1 MYVLLAIQDPDLRL
15 AMELLLHEQPGFSIV
30 GVTSETQGLLA
41 LAKVTCPELVLA
53 DWSLLGASVI
63 QTLAKMQNDENQP
76 RFVVL
81 DKRVEEERCALEA
94 GADAFVVK
102 GSPPETLL
110 AALLPDPDHPK
121 TIGKIP
127 HASRKTPTKINSPA
141 LITGRGK

>member
-41 LAKVTCPELVLA
+41 LAKITCPELVLF
-53 DWSLLGASVI
+53 DWNLPGPPVDQA
-63 QTLAKMQNDENQP
+63 LAEMKSTEIPP

-81 DKRVEEERCALEA
+81 GERAEDECIALEA

-110 AALLPDPDHPK
+110 AALRPDPDHLK
-121 TIGKIP
+121 STGKIP
-127 HASRKTPTKINSPA
+127 
-141 LITGRGK
+141 LTGRGK

>member
-30 GVTSETQGLLA
+30 GVTSEAQGMLA
-41 LAKVTCPELVLA
+41 LARVTCPELVLL
-53 DWSLLGASVI
+53 DWNLPGPPVNQA
-63 QTLAKMQNDENQP
+63 LAEMKSTETPP

-81 DKRVEEERCALEA
+81 GKRAEDERCALEA

-110 AALLPDPDHPK
+110 AALRPDPNNPE
-121 TIGKIP
+121 TTGKIP
-127 HASRKTPTKINSPA
+127 
-141 LITGRGK
+141 LTGSEK